1 MNIYHVR
8 WYEWAKKSV
17 RCSSPYGLFFWF
29 QVGVSAFMD
38 LFKESPEASN
48 AFVFLKHYST
58 ENEEFYDLLS
68 KHALRVLGIVTL
80 LVKEVNNLRILQKK
94 FLHQTSYKEWQKN
107 FWDHLSFIFHI
118 GVVLFYKSA
127 SFINY

>member
-1 MNIYHVR
+1 
-8 WYEWAKKSV
+8 
-17 RCSSPYGLFFWF
+17 
-29 QVGVSAFMD
+29 MD

-80 LVKEVNNLRILQKK
+80 LVKEVNNLTILQKNEL
-94 FLHQTSYKEWQKN
+94 FLYL
-107 FWDHLSFIFHI
+107 D
-118 GVVLFYKSA
+118 
-127 SFINY
+127 

>member
-1 MNIYHVR
+1 MT
-8 WYEWAKKSV
+8 
-17 RCSSPYGLFFWF
+17 
-29 QVGVSAFMD
+29 AFMD

-80 LVKEVNNLRILQKK
+80 IVKEVINLIIMQKMNYFYIMFIL
-94 FLHQTSYKEWQKN
+94 F
-107 FWDHLSFIFHI
+107 
-118 GVVLFYKSA
+118 
-127 SFINY
+127 

>member
-1 MNIYHVR
+1 MT
-8 WYEWAKKSV
+8 
-17 RCSSPYGLFFWF
+17 
-29 QVGVSAFMD
+29 AFMD

-80 LVKEVNNLRILQKK
+80 IVKEVINLIIMQKMNY
-94 FLHQTSYKEWQKN
+94 FYIMVISSDSNIYCYRN
-107 FWDHLSFIFHI
+107 FISF
-118 GVVLFYKSA
+118 
-127 SFINY
+127 

>member
-1 MNIYHVR
+1 
-8 WYEWAKKSV
+8 
-17 RCSSPYGLFFWF
+17 
-29 QVGVSAFMD
+29 MD

-80 LVKEVNNLRILQKK
+80 LVKEVI
-94 FLHQTSYKEWQKN
+94 
-107 FWDHLSFIFHI
+107 DHLSIQFNDF
-118 GVVLFYKSA
+118 VRKK
-127 SFINY
+127 

>member
-1 MNIYHVR
+1 
-8 WYEWAKKSV
+8 
-17 RCSSPYGLFFWF
+17 
-29 QVGVSAFMD
+29 MD

-80 LVKEVNNLRILQKK
+80 LVKEVNNLKIMQKTL
-94 FLHQTSYKEWQKN
+94 FLYHNYTIR
-107 FWDHLSFIFHI
+107 DHLLYIRDI
-118 GVVLFYKSA
+118 DLFSA
-127 SFINY
+127 IQISYHFDTNSNTFFPL

>member
-1 MNIYHVR
+1 MT
-8 WYEWAKKSV
+8 
-17 RCSSPYGLFFWF
+17 
-29 QVGVSAFMD
+29 AFMD

-80 LVKEVNNLRILQKK
+80 LVKEVNKLIIMPK
-94 FLHQTSYKEWQKN
+94 
-107 FWDHLSFIFHI
+107 
-118 GVVLFYKSA
+118 
-127 SFINY
+127 INYFYIMVISFY

>member
-1 MNIYHVR
+1 
-8 WYEWAKKSV
+8 
-17 RCSSPYGLFFWF
+17 
-29 QVGVSAFMD
+29 MD

-68 KHALRVLGIVTL
+68 KHALRVLGIITL

-94 FLHQTSYKEWQKN
+94 FLHHSSFYPFLIQLFIAIQISFHFNTNSNIFLPLLRKEKPLKR
-107 FWDHLSFIFHI
+107 LSQFCLHT
-118 GVVLFYKSA
+118 
-127 SFINY
+127 